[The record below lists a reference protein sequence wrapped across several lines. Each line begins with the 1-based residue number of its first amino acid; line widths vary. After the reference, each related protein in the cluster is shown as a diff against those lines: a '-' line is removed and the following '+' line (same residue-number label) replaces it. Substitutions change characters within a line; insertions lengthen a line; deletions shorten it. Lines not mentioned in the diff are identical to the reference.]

1 MDTAELKK
9 LTNEINEYKDLY
21 NEMCDKCED
30 CYHCELDKFMVEHNC
45 EFIPCEAVFMATHLL
60 GFSEET
66 SDFLKQQ
73 YKNKDKMCD
82 SMIKC
87 DDCDM
92 HAIRYINDNK
102 NLSCFEVYIASI
114 LLKDI

>member
-1 MDTAELKK
+1 MNNAELKK

-60 GFSEET
+60 GFSKET

-73 YKNKDKMCD
+73 YKDKDEMC
-82 SMIKC
+82 SKAKC
-87 DDCDM
+87 SECDM
-92 HAIRYINDNK
+92 YTIIRMSYHK
-102 NLSCFEVYIASI
+102 NLICFEVYIASI
-114 LLKDI
+114 LLKDV

>member
-1 MDTAELKK
+1 MNNAELKK

-45 EFIPCEAVFMATHLL
+45 EFIPCEAIFMATHLL

-73 YKNKDKMCD
+73 YKNKDKMC
-82 SMIKC
+82 SKTKCSKC
-87 DDCDM
+87 DM
-92 HAIRYINDNK
+92 YTINRMTYHS
-102 NLSCFEVYIASI
+102 NLICFEVYIASI
-114 LLKDI
+114 LLKDV